1 MDDALAQRLASTED
15 ANAGIVGGDAGLD
28 GVVLHRDTFHIDAA
42 ERQGV
47 LGLQGF

>member
-15 ANAGIVGGDAGLD
+15 AHAGIVGGDAGLWRGD
-28 GVVLHRDTFHIDAA
+28 RGSDIRHAA